1 MDEQIIRARA
11 SSWPVPARIVCVHVS
26 QPLELSR
33 DGYHDV
39 LRIGLKPS
47 HAGQKFKIWATLAV
61 RARGSSDASRY
72 SSRIVRTMGGNTL
85 HYAQITNRRV
95 SEDGGRDAHTPNYY
109 LVCDA
114 PETIGEVKYALS
126 VLEAPNVGDTN
137 PLLAHAVAERGMTLY
152 VESVDGREFE
162 VLERFVAETLQP
174 PIGEVENLSFSYQ
187 SSDSRLHATWT
198 VAEDVDYYMWRHD
211 QGTGTWTDWE
221 RVDGNSVN
229 ISSPTQGSTYNI
241 EVRGHR
247 SEDDFGPA
255 ATEDVDV
262 PPGSRTTSWTT
273 SYLTRYTTT
282 WQEPDRTTCRETW
295 HVTCTD
301 TRPPTT
307 TCWEPWTVTCTD
319 TTPNTI
325 TCSDPWT
332 VTCTDTTSETT
343 TCWTTC
349 EQLSTVICTVTS
361 TVTSWQTPA
370 GRDTTR
376 QTSRITE
383 PLPPEPEH
391 ETTYDTTYFTALPGG
406 RQTSRTTT
414 WTTCWTTRWESCFTT
429 CMKTTIPT
437 EICRTIQYQT
447 CWATPMPPIQTCW
460 TTRYPTT
467 CRTTPG
473 SATEICWTTR
483 YPTCWT
489 VPGRTRSRQTSRTT
503 ERVTSRNTPV
513 T

>member
-47 HAGQKFKIWATLAV
+47 HAGQKFKIWATVAV

-126 VLEAPNVGDTN
+126 VLEAPNVGDAN

-229 ISSPTQGSTYNI
+229 ISSPTQESTYNI

-247 SEDDFGPA
+247 SEDDFGPT
-255 ATEDVDV
+255 ATADVDV
-262 PPGSRTTSWTT
+262 PGSRLTSYDTSHQTSHTTRGTT
-273 SYLTRYTTT
+273 SYLTSYTTT
-282 WQEPDRTTCRETW
+282 WPKPRITTWRTTWRETCQQTQLPRIT
-295 HVTCTD
+295 TCQT
-301 TRPPTT
+301 TWRTTYQNTTKTTT
-307 TCWEPWTVTCTD
+307 TCWE
-319 TTPNTI
+319 
-325 TCSDPWT
+325 
-332 VTCTDTTSETT
+332 
-343 TCWTTC
+343 TC
-349 EQLSTVICTVTS
+349 EILSRLTSQRTSRVTS
-361 TVTSWQTPA
+361 YQTTA

-383 PLPPEPEH
+383 PLPPEPPR
-391 ETTYDTTYFTALPGG
+391 ETTYDTTYFTGG
-406 RQTSRTTT
+406 TRQTSNTTIWTTT
-414 WTTCWTTRWESCFTT
+414 WTTIWTSCVTRCSEIDTIVRTYWPTRYTTCWTTVPVT
-429 CMKTTIPT
+429 
-437 EICRTIQYQT
+437 
-447 CWATPMPPIQTCW
+447 QTCW
-460 TTRYPTT
+460 TTRYTT
-467 CRTTPG
+467 T
-473 SATEICWTTR
+473 WL
-483 YPTCWT
+483 T
-489 VPGRTRSRQTSRTT
+489 VPTGSRQTSHTTSRATNRTT
-503 ERVTSRNTPV
+503 RYLTRYETSRNTSL